1 MVAKVSLEFRARD
14 ADRAV
19 ERGDLIIVIDV
30 LRCSTSIVNA
40 LANGAKAIIPTV
52 TLKEAYRIRSQHPD
66 YLLAGER
73 RGFKPRGLDLGNS
86 PLEFTSEKVCGKN
99 LVMTTTSGTVAL
111 VRSKQAG
118 WVFVGAF
125 LNSGSVARKTIEVAE
140 KEEKDVSLV
149 LSGEK
154 GQFSLEDFIC
164 AGAITEKYPRGK
176 VSYSDRILAALLAF
190 KQTRNNLCK
199 NIMKAEH
206 AKHLTRIGFR
216 NDIEF
221 SCQLDI
227 LKTVPIYRHG
237 KITLLE

>member
-1 MVAKVSLEFRARD
+1 VPAKVSLEFSAKD

-40 LANGAKAIIPTV
+40 LANGAKAVIPTV
-52 TLKEAYRIRSQHPD
+52 TLKEAYRLRSQHPD
-66 YLLAGER
+66 CLLAGER
-73 RGFKPRGLDLGNS
+73 GSRKPRDFDLGNS

-111 VRSKQAG
+111 VRSRQAE

-125 LNSGSVARKTIEVAE
+125 LNSTTVARKTAEVAE

-154 GQFSLEDFIC
+154 GEFSFEDFIC
-164 AGAITEKYPRGK
+164 AGAITERFPSNK
-176 VSYSDRILAALLAF
+176 VHYSDKALAALLAF
-190 KQTRNNLCK
+190 KQAQDNLCK
-199 NIMKAEH
+199 NVMKAEH
-206 AKHLTRIGFR
+206 AKHLMRTGFMR
-216 NDIEF
+216 DIEF

-227 LKTVPIYRHG
+227 LKIVPIYKDG
-237 KITLLE
+237 KITAFE